1 MLMEEIRQRSHSD
14 NSCDRGNTK
23 YRTGVAEAAR
33 RAPPAAESVRAGG
46 EQRRGVEQGQQ
57 MEQEQSRQRRDKRRQ
72 QSPRACV
79 GPVPRKESGGPMG
92 GMNESLEV
100 APMPTLRC
108 PYTVC
113 VRTRVYVSLCAR
125 NVIF

>member
-1 MLMEEIRQRSHSD
+1 M
-14 NSCDRGNTK
+14 
-23 YRTGVAEAAR
+23 EAAR
-33 RAPPAAESVRAGG
+33 TTYPSAGERERE
-46 EQRRGVEQGQQ
+46 EQRRDREQGQQ
-57 MEQEQSRQRRDKRRQ
+57 MWQEQSRQRRDRRRQ

-79 GPVPRKESGGPMG
+79 GPVPRKERGGPMG

-113 VRTRVYVSLCAR
+113 VRPHVYVSLCAR
-125 NVIF
+125 GCQFF